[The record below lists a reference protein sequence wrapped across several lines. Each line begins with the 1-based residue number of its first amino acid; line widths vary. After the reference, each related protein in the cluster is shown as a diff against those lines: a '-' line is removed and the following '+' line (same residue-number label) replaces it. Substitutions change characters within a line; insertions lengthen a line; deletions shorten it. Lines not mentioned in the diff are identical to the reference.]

1 MSKSLRLAPLAITAL
16 AAAAVFSTAAPRD
29 AHALMA
35 LQDTALEGGGGGGT
49 YTTTTT
55 TTTNNKIVYLH
66 GRSMGTWPAA
76 AKLAQSGSLWNHVV
90 LNYNGSARIYDSTVR
105 ATVAN
110 ALLSNCSGTNQCVVV
125 CYSAGC
131 ARMLYALDE
140 LAAKGTPANRIV
152 WITATA
158 SAAGGT
164 EVAEAATKWYAK
176 VLAKIFG
183 GGAAIDDD
191 LKRSVLR
198 GTYGYIQ
205 NRAPVSMYHLAGS
218 KNMCRKILFVKL
230 CGNKYFPGSLG
241 DGAVPPHSSCG
252 FASSGYFPN
261 CSGAYGAKYTNRVS
275 QQDALYPLD
284 HVGMVGAAV
293 IAASTRLAGTS
304 TLSTGA
310 MQGETSDP
318 DADTTYDDGDE
329 TANST
334 NQNQLTD
341 GLGGS
346 IDPNIVSSDTCG
358 GGTCTSLS
366 STALTG
372 SSGGGSGTLQ
382 YALY

>member
-1 MSKSLRLAPLAITAL
+1 MTKSIRLAPLALAAV
-16 AAAAVFSTAAPRD
+16 AAAAVFTTASPKD
-29 AHALMA
+29 ASALMM
-35 LQDTALEGGGGGGT
+35 LQQDTALEGGGGGGT
-49 YTTTTT
+49 YVAPPPTTY
-55 TTTNNKIVYLH
+55 NKIVYLH
-66 GRSMGTWPAA
+66 GRSMGTWPAE
-76 AKLAQSGSLWNHVV
+76 AKLVASSSWNHVV
-90 LNYNGSARIYDSTVR
+90 LNYNGSARIYDATVRSTVS
-105 ATVAN
+105 N
-110 ALLSNCSGTNQCVVV
+110 ALLSNCSGSNQCVVV

-152 WITATA
+152 WITGTA

-183 GGAAIDDD
+183 GSAAIDDD

-205 NRAPVSMYHLAGS
+205 NRAPVSMYQMGGS

-252 FASSGYFPN
+252 FANSGYFPN
-261 CSGAYGAKYTNRVS
+261 CSAAYGAKYTNRVS
-275 QQDALYPLD
+275 QQDALFPLD

-293 IAASTRLAGTS
+293 QAASARLGMTA

-310 MQGETSDP
+310 MQGETADP
-318 DADTTYDDGDE
+318 DADTTYDDGDTHATN
-329 TANST
+329 TA
-334 NQNQLTD
+334 QLTD
-341 GLGGS
+341 GIGGS
-346 IDPNIVSSDTCG
+346 IDGNIISSDQCSGGACTTLSTAATGTYSG
-358 GGTCTSLS
+358 GGT
-366 STALTG
+366 STKTL
-372 SSGGGSGTLQ
+372 TLQ
-382 YALY
+382 MY